1 MAWFGSWVAW
11 RAAAS
16 DAPQCWKDLRA
27 AALVSDIYL
36 HPPTESTPAD
46 RSMPCHALPDPAQ
59 ASNLG
64 RRSVGAA
71 ASKAAA
77 DAALKGSECLG
88 ADTLLQLLKNY
99 ARSADI
105 KTSITVGVV
114 S

>member
-1 MAWFGSWVAW
+1 M
-11 RAAAS
+11 
-16 DAPQCWKDLRA
+16 
-27 AALVSDIYL
+27 
-36 HPPTESTPAD
+36 
-46 RSMPCHALPDPAQ
+46 
-59 ASNLG
+59 
-64 RRSVGAA
+64 GAA

-114 S
+114 SCGGWWEWAGVRSRNGEQE

>member
-1 MAWFGSWVAW
+1 M
-11 RAAAS
+11 
-16 DAPQCWKDLRA
+16 
-27 AALVSDIYL
+27 
-36 HPPTESTPAD
+36 
-46 RSMPCHALPDPAQ
+46 
-59 ASNLG
+59 
-64 RRSVGAA
+64 GAA